1 MKIRHIA
8 VVLAVFGL
16 TACQT
21 SPQQP
26 VKTLQGQDLFTVLA
40 AINACDTGST
50 NLRCIPVSLSQDG
63 AVWKIND
70 IADMHFQLPQNHFVF
85 FKIDTPGFSFA
96 ADNQAIVFPASPPG
110 GFDRPPAN
118 EFSCRAV
125 LARKWVVCINRRA
138 TTGKFKYQVNVVA
151 DSTNAPISKDPAM
164 FND

>member
-8 VVLAVFGL
+8 VFLAL
-16 TACQT
+16 LALAACQT

-26 VKTLQGQDLFTVLA
+26 IKTLQGQELFTALA
-40 AINACDTGST
+40 AINACDTGSL

-63 AVWKIND
+63 TVWKITD
-70 IADMHFQLPQNHFVF
+70 IADLHFQLPQNHFVF

-96 ADNQAIVFPASPPG
+96 ADNQAIVFPASPPE

-138 TTGKFKYQVNVVA
+138 TAGKFKYQVNVVA